1 MKQKLPQF
9 DQHFEKL
16 DSTET
21 PISDTASE
29 LELEHYMYLY
39 RSERSPESQSLE
51 VLGKE
56 PFVFTWINR
65 PARYLET
72 KFRESCFALWVVVMP
87 LCDNLFYDQLSA
99 ENDGKPQL
107 SENTSMMSKG
117 IMTNILPWAISIFLF
132 KAFHIFW
139 WKSFQM
145 RTSSQIDT
153 ECSSKRLLLFVLQI
167 PSANLPLPCLW

>member
-16 DSTET
+16 NSTEI
-21 PISDTASE
+21 PISDTASLDTASE

-39 RSERSPESQSLE
+39 GSERSPESQSLE

-72 KFRESCFALWVVVMP
+72 KYHESRFAL
-87 LCDNLFYDQLSA
+87 
-99 ENDGKPQL
+99 
-107 SENTSMMSKG
+107 
-117 IMTNILPWAISIFLF
+117 
-132 KAFHIFW
+132 
-139 WKSFQM
+139 
-145 RTSSQIDT
+145 
-153 ECSSKRLLLFVLQI
+153 
-167 PSANLPLPCLW
+167 